1 MIIKDQNKFLVE
13 NAGLKNE
20 NDSLRVDLTILEYEK
35 EQLERTLYDCKIP
48 KKKDRSN
55 YLIVNV
61 IYLL

>member
-35 EQLERTLYDCKIP
+35 EQLLDIN
-48 KKKDRSN
+48 RSS
-55 YLIVNV
+55 LSFIEEC
-61 IYLL
+61 LQCS

>member
-48 KKKDRSN
+48 KKKTDQ
-55 YLIVNV
+55 IT
-61 IYLL
+61 